1 MILQELRL
9 RNYKQYVHLDLAFR
23 EGLVGIIGRNGA
35 GKSTLFEA
43 ILYCLF
49 GRDVNSKEFIRSVLA
64 EPKSNVSLSLVFL
77 VGEQQY
83 RVEREFRGKTLSVGA
98 ELYKNDQQIAK
109 GAAAVN
115 EEVARILGM
124 EQEGFKRSV
133 FSGQKELDQLSQ
145 VGGEQRKRMVRKMLG
160 LDRLDEIQSAV
171 NSDIK
176 DLKHQVIGQ
185 EQNLLPEEAVQA
197 LETGRVALVEKLKSL
212 EHKLKDAETAR
223 SEQRAAYQ
231 EEKLRFDAEARKY
244 EQFNALNA
252 QLSARSERSE
262 QLKQAHGLLE
272 KHLAELKSKQTAVQA
287 QSGVFDAFL
296 NDKKQLEHLEQESR
310 RQLNLEQ
317 RREQIAKNTTE
328 QTLVQARLHTHAAQ
342 LKTQPALENEIREQ
356 LEKLQL
362 TRSAIEF
369 KLKLHQ
375 ERNIELGAIKQR
387 RDERRKQIAGL
398 QQIGREGTCPTCF
411 QPVLDAYDRV
421 LAELQDQVDLIER
434 QELIKIESELEQL
447 RNEGLLLRKQEAE
460 QAKALETLQAQ
471 HVRLGEVFKQQH
483 QDERE
488 LERLQQEKIR
498 LEVYVREIGQ
508 VDFDAT
514 KYQTLKSSV
523 GKQEPEYLQFKNE
536 ESYIARE
543 LPETERRLSQNLSEQ
558 TAATQALDQLQR
570 ERSDL
575 NFNPQDYEA
584 ARLRLTGFD
593 VIIAAHEAAVKDA
606 ELQCLHSRNEIDKLQ
621 TQLNTNAAI
630 KAQISDKLSE
640 IDVLDRLAKL
650 LGTFKTEIL
659 ERVSPAISQEAGAL
673 FSRITQGKY
682 ESIRVDENFDFSIAD
697 AAVYYPI
704 ERFSGGEID
713 LANFC
718 LRIAITKAIAELSGA
733 EALGFLAFD
742 EIFGSQD
749 EERRYEIMSALHFL
763 QEQFRQIYIIS
774 HNEGLKDQFQHILE
788 VKNGVGG
795 STVGWI

>member
-49 GRDVNSKEFIRSVLA
+49 GKDESSKEFIRSVLA
-64 EPKSNVSLSLVFL
+64 DPKSTVSLTLIFL

-83 RVEREFRGKTLSVGA
+83 RVEREFRGKALAVGA

-109 GAAAVN
+109 GVAAVN
-115 EEVARILGM
+115 EAVARILGM
-124 EQEGFKRSV
+124 EREGFKRSV
-133 FSGQKELDQLSQ
+133 FSGQKELDQLSD

-171 NSDIK
+171 NSDIR
-176 DLKHQVIGQ
+176 DLKSQVIGQ

-197 LETGRVALVEKLKSL
+197 LETGQMALRNKLQALQDTLTEAEK
-212 EHKLKDAETAR
+212 AR
-223 SEQRAAYQ
+223 SAQRAAYQ
-231 EEKLRFDAEARKY
+231 EEKLRFDAEAQKYQQYNTLNTRHSALQERK
-244 EQFNALNA
+244 A
-252 QLSARSERSE
+252 QLAQAR
-262 QLKQAHGLLE
+262 LVLE
-272 KHLAELKSKQTAVQA
+272 KNIEELKAKAVALQT
-287 QSGVFDAFL
+287 QSGIFDAFL
-296 NDKKQLEHLEQESR
+296 KDKKQLEHLEQESR

-317 RREQIAKNTTE
+317 RREQISKNADE
-328 QTLVQARLHTHAAQ
+328 QNTVQARLQAQ
-342 LKTQPALENEIREQ
+342 QMQIKGQAALESEMREQ
-356 LEKLQL
+356 VDKLQL
-362 TRSAIEF
+362 TRNAIEF

-387 RDERRKQIAGL
+387 RDERRKQIADL

-411 QPVLDAYDRV
+411 QPVLDAYDSV
-421 LAELQDQVDLIER
+421 LARLQDQVDLIES
-434 QELIKIESELEQL
+434 QELIKIEGELEQL

-471 HVRLGEVFKQQH
+471 HVRLSEVFKQLH

-488 LERLQQEKIR
+488 LERLHQEKIR
-498 LEVYVREIGQ
+498 LDLYVREIGQ
-508 VDFDAT
+508 VDFDAAR
-514 KYQTLKSSV
+514 YQALKSSV

-536 ESYIARE
+536 ESYVLRE
-543 LPETERRLSQNLSEQ
+543 LPAGERRLAQNIADQATAQSAFEQLSTEIQ
-558 TAATQALDQLQR
+558 QLA
-570 ERSDL
+570 
-575 NFNPQDYEA
+575 FNPADYET
-584 ARLRLTGFD
+584 ARQRLTGFD
-593 VIIAAHEAAVKDA
+593 AVLAEREAAVREA
-606 ELQCLHSRNEIDKLQ
+606 ELQCLNTRNEVEKVQAQLQ
-621 TQLNTNAAI
+621 SNAAI

-650 LGTFKTEIL
+650 LGAFKTEIL

-697 AAVYYPI
+697 GGVYYPI
-704 ERFSGGEID
+704 ERFSGGEVD

-718 LRIAITKAIAELSGA
+718 LRIAITKTIAELSGA

-749 EERRYEIMSALHFL
+749 EARRYEIMSALHFL

>member
-49 GRDVNSKEFIRSVLA
+49 GRDVNSKEFIRSVYA
-64 EPKSNVSLSLVFL
+64 ESKSNVSLTLVFL

-83 RVEREFRGKTLSVGA
+83 RIEREFRGKTLTVGA

-124 EQEGFKRSV
+124 EQEGFRRSV
-133 FSGQKELDQLSQ
+133 FSGQKELDQLSH

-185 EQNLLPEEAVQA
+185 EQNLLPEASVQA
-197 LETGRVALVEKLKSL
+197 LETGRGALLEKLKLL
-212 EHKLKDAETAR
+212 EKLLEDAETAR

-231 EEKLRFDAEARKY
+231 EEKQRFDAEARKY
-244 EQFNALNA
+244 QQFNALNA
-252 QLSARSERSE
+252 RLSALAERSE
-262 QLKQAHGLLE
+262 QLQQARGLLE
-272 KHLAELKSKQTAVQA
+272 KQLGELNAKQTALQA
-287 QSGVFDAFL
+287 QSGIFNTFL
-296 NDKKQLEHLEQESR
+296 QDKKQLEHLEQESR

-317 RREQIAKNTTE
+317 RREQIAKNAAE
-328 QTLVQARLHTHAAQ
+328 QTLVQTRLQEHAAQ
-342 LKTQPALENEIREQ
+342 LKGQPELESGIREA

-375 ERNIELGAIKQR
+375 ERNIELGAIKQS
-387 RDERRKQIAGL
+387 RDERRKQIGTL

-421 LAELQDQVDLIER
+421 LSDLEKQVNDIEN
-434 QELIKIESELEQL
+434 QALVKIESELEQL
-447 RNEGLLLRKQEAE
+447 RQEGAALRKQEQE
-460 QAKALETLQAQ
+460 QSKQLETLQAQ
-471 HVRLGEVFKQQH
+471 HVRLGEVFKQLH

-498 LEVYVREIGQ
+498 LEVLLREIGQ
-508 VDFDAT
+508 VNFDAT
-514 KYQTLKSSV
+514 RYQALKASV
-523 GKQEPEYLQFKNE
+523 GKQEAEYLQYKNE

-543 LPETERRLSQNLSEQ
+543 LPATERRLSQNLDEQ
-558 TAATQALDQLQR
+558 TTTAQALEQLQL
-570 ERSDL
+570 ERQGLD
-575 NFNPQDYEA
+575 FNPQDYEA
-584 ARLRLTGFD
+584 ARQRLTSFD
-593 VIIAAHEAAVKDA
+593 VVIAAHEAAVKDA

-621 TQLNTNAAI
+621 TQLDTNAAI

-640 IDVLDRLAKL
+640 IDVLDRLARL
-650 LGTFKTEIL
+650 LGAFKTEVL

-774 HNEGLKDQFQHILE
+774 HNEGLKDHFQHILE
-788 VKNGVGG
+788 VKSGVGG